1 MFVCGGYVIC
11 HHVTRI
17 GADHADLGDW
27 VRVSEHRAFATDE
40 PGFARLPVTIR
51 VDPR

>member
-1 MFVCGGYVIC
+1 VFVCGGYVIC

-40 PGFARLPVTIR
+40 RPAAPQARVEG
-51 VDPR
+51 